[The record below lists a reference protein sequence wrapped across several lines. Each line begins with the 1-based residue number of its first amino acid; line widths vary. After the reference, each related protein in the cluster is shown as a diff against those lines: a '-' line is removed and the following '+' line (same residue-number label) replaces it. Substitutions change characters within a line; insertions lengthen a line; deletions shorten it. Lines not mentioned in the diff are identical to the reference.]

1 MTSPQSNMGGIAWA
15 LVAVGLFA
23 LTYLAGKL
31 VPGTSALE
39 IMWLRY
45 VGGLV
50 TVTVWM
56 LATGRTH
63 QVGRS
68 QVHLHVLRA
77 AAGGGTGTAAI
88 YAASHMPVADATAIG
103 LLDGFFTIVLG
114 VLVHREVVSLRHWGA
129 ALLCL
134 LGAAIVVVGKG
145 AVLRLDGDTLVP
157 AVVALGGA
165 MLAAIEYI
173 LIKGLARSETTIS
186 VLFHVNLFGTLLL
199 ALPALASWSGQP
211 WPYLAFFLSLGPI
224 AILAQTCNI
233 RALRFTDAAVIGP
246 VRYTWI
252 VFGAL
257 YGLLFFGERPGLA
270 TYVGGA
276 VILAGGLWLGSLK
289 RSGSAPRT
297 GGG

>member
-1 MTSPQSNMGGIAWA
+1 MGGIAWA
-15 LVAVGLFA
+15 LVAIGLFA

-31 VPGTSALE
+31 VVGASALE

-63 QVGRS
+63 QVGRG
-68 QVHLHVLRA
+68 QIHLHVLRA
-77 AAGGGTGTAAI
+77 GAGGGAGTAAI

-134 LGAAIVVVGKG
+134 LGAAIVVAGKG

-157 AVVALGGA
+157 ASVALGGA

-173 LIKGLARSETTIS
+173 LIKGLARSESTLS
-186 VLFHVNLFGTLLL
+186 VLFYVNLFGTLLL
-199 ALPALASWSGQP
+199 ALPAHAAWSGQP
-211 WPYLAFFLSLGPI
+211 WPHLVFFLSLGPV
-224 AILAQTCNI
+224 AIFAQSCNI
-233 RALRFTDAAVIGP
+233 RALRLTDAAVIGP
-246 VRYTWI
+246 VRYSWI

-257 YGLLFFGERPGLA
+257 YGLLFFSEQPGLS
-270 TYVGGA
+270 TYVGAA
-276 VILAGGLWLGSLK
+276 VILAGGIWLGMLK
-289 RSGSAPRT
+289 RSGPVGRT

>member
-1 MTSPQSNMGGIAWA
+1 MGGIAWA
-15 LVAVGLFA
+15 LIAVGLFA

-31 VPGTSALE
+31 VPGASALE

-50 TVTVWM
+50 TVVAWM
-56 LATGRTH
+56 LIAGRTH
-63 QVGRS
+63 QIGRG
-68 QVHLHVLRA
+68 QIHLHVLRA

-134 LGAAIVVVGKG
+134 LGAVIVVAGKG
-145 AVLRLDGDTLVP
+145 AALRLGGDTLFP
-157 AVVALGGA
+157 ALVALGGA

-173 LIKGLARSETTIS
+173 LIKGLARSETTLS
-186 VLFHVNLFGTLLL
+186 VLFYVNLFGTLLL
-199 ALPALASWSGQP
+199 GLPALAAWSGQR
-211 WPYLAFFLSLGPI
+211 WPFLAFFLSLGPV

-233 RALRFTDAAVIGP
+233 RALRFTDTAVIGP
-246 VRYTWI
+246 VRYSWI
-252 VFGAL
+252 VFGAV
-257 YGLLFFGERPGLA
+257 YGLLFFGERPSLS

-289 RSGSAPRT
+289 RAGPAVRT
-297 GGG
+297 KNG